1 MEDFEFYTPTKVIF
15 GKNAEL
21 QIGREI
27 ASRGY
32 KRYWCISAELIYVR
46 RER

>member
-27 ASRGY
+27 ASDI